1 LIFWLRKKLGEF
13 LKINKDLVLNAIK
26 NHKDDRYIDYVDE
39 SFLKDKDFII
49 RAVSL
54 NRKFMSLLSNFDYNF
69 VKDVDIFNLVKEGKA
84 IAKLYS
90 KELYECLKYQLPE
103 HELLCFFWSGGSDSF
118 HGYKLFY
125 EKKTGKEITKTQIE
139 QTKKTIIKEL
149 FDDCLIVEEMELELG
164 CTGEFYSQGGLV
176 VALKPLSETFQ
187 WNVVN
192 EHPVLNFNEL
202 SEHND
207 IITTINLPKNF
218 TGFSLNGQN
227 SEDLG
232 FDEEKEQTNY
242 DITPVGKQLKI

>member
-1 LIFWLRKKLGEF
+1 MQ

-26 NHKDDRYIDYVDE
+26 NHKDDEYIDYVDE

-49 RAVSL
+49 RAISL
-54 NRKFMSLLSNFDYNF
+54 NRKFMSLLRNFDYNF

-103 HELLCFFWSGGSDSF
+103 HELLCFYWSGGEDNF

-139 QTKKTIIKEL
+139 ETKKTIIKEL
-149 FDDCLIVEEMELELG
+149 FDDCLIVEEMDLQLG
-164 CTGEFYSQGGLV
+164 CAGDFYSRGGLV
-176 VALKPLSETFQ
+176 VALKPLSQIFQ

-192 EHPVLNFNEL
+192 ENNPVLNFNEL
-202 SEHND
+202 GEYND

-227 SEDLG
+227 SENLG
-232 FDEEKEQTNY
+232 FDEENGQYNY
-242 DITPVGKQLKI
+242 DTNPVGKQLKI